1 MKLKF
6 LATTEPYTEGD
17 VVDFPEDR
25 AQDLIRQGIAVEAD
39 EKAVLK
45 IQAEEKSKERAEN
58 KSVDSGNAENKSI

>member
-6 LATTEPYTEGD
+6 LVTTEPYTEGD

-39 EKAVLK
+39 ENAPLK
-45 IQAEEKSKERAEN
+45 IAAEKKAKEQAEN
-58 KSVDSGNAENKSI
+58 KSVDSGNVENKGV